1 MYMSS
6 NKWQSTESK
15 TLFIYIAHTVS
26 QTKTNLKIQNCYE
39 VCWVYAISSQLNK
52 ECITS
57 AWSAT
62 LSLLSKIY
70 SIFKWFWYS
79 CTLHAVSTKP
89 NIKFISLQSCW
100 RALYCL
106 VQHVQMGY
114 IYTSLSVS
122 LYRPRIY
129 SYGCVLVWVTGLNI
143 HTLRRGCS
151 WCIFFPSYI
160 LKFKICV

>member
-1 MYMSS
+1 MFMSS

-15 TLFIYIAHTVS
+15 TLFKYIAHTVS

-39 VCWVYAISSQLNK
+39 VCWVYAIYSQLNK

-89 NIKFISLQSCW
+89 NIKFISLVLLESIILFSTVCSNG
-100 RALYCL
+100 LHL
-106 VQHVQMGY
+106 HLP
-114 IYTSLSVS
+114 ISVS
-122 LYRPRIY
+122 LPSSYLFLWLCSSMNNRPKH
-129 SYGCVLVWVTGLNI
+129 SYTKEGLLLVHVFPFL
-143 HTLRRGCS
+143 HT
-151 WCIFFPSYI
+151 
-160 LKFKICV
+160 